1 MLPSPQGSKREQE
14 MAEAR
19 ASGAKIKQWNHG
31 APLSKK
37 SKGIGLQR
45 NVMGRFEAAGDK
57 PRNSDLPTSTAMPSR
72 VEDIRDDGM
81 RAMFEMDGEVSPEP
95 PLSA

>member
-37 SKGIGLQR
+37 SKGVGLQR
-45 NVMGRFEAAGDK
+45 NVLGRFEAAGDM
-57 PRNSDLPTSTAMPSR
+57 PRNSDLPTSEPMPSR
-72 VEDIRDDGM
+72 VEDIREPSM
-81 RAMFEMDGEVSPEP
+81 RAMWEMDGEAPPEP
-95 PLSA
+95 LGA